1 MFLSDLFQNEEQFL
15 NVLFMT
21 GSFVFGF
28 VTKHYA
34 DAYIAGKKKLSQ
46 VRKVSDFVSQKI
58 AEIDDALADDQI
70 DNEEYARI
78 FSIKKAEIEKAKEVI
93 QK

>member
-1 MFLSDLFQNEEQFL
+1 MYLSDLFQNEEQFL

-21 GSFVFGF
+21 GSFVVGF